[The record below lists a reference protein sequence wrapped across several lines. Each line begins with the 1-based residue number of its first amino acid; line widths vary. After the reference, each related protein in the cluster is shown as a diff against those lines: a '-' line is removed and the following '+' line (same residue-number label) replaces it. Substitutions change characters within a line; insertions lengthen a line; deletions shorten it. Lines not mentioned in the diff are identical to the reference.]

1 VSLRRRREREK
12 ERSRVSFL
20 SLYVREC
27 ICSRARRGDFE
38 TKKRKKKKKK
48 KKKTRSFVCSFALV
62 RRREQTKHRRGE
74 ASDENFGAQKK
85 KRGGCQF
92 KKIFSSE
99 TERYVSLF
107 LCSYLA
113 FGRRFL
119 SLYDTCESG
128 ERRRENQILSVFV
141 FRKKVL
147 TTTSRSADAHTSEK
161 RIQILRESAFNSCI
175 QATNRTH
182 AELL

>member
-1 VSLRRRREREK
+1 MSLF
-12 ERSRVSFL
+12 VCA
-20 SLYVREC
+20 C
-27 ICSRARRGDFE
+27 IRSRARRGDFE
-38 TKKRKKKKKK
+38 AKKRQKK
-48 KKKTRSFVCSFALV
+48 KKKTRSFVRSLALAFDDDDEN
-62 RRREQTKHRRGE
+62 RQNIKARGE
-74 ASDENFGAQKK
+74 RTKKFLAPKK
-85 KRGGCQF
+85 KTRAVPIQ
-92 KKIFSSE
+92 KKIFFSE

-128 ERRRENQILSVFV
+128 ERRRENHILSVFL

-147 TTTSRSADAHTSEK
+147 TTTSSSADALRISKK
-161 RIQILRESAFNSCI
+161 RIQILQERESAFNSYA
-175 QATNRTH
+175 QATTRTR

>member
-1 VSLRRRREREK
+1 MFASVFVLARDAATLKRKRGRRRR
-12 ERSRVSFL
+12 
-20 SLYVREC
+20 
-27 ICSRARRGDFE
+27 
-38 TKKRKKKKKK
+38 RK
-48 KKKTRSFVCSFALV
+48 LV
-62 RRREQTKHRRGE
+62 RLFVR
-74 ASDENFGAQKK
+74 SLSFDDENKQNTDEEKQATKILAPKKK

-147 TTTSRSADAHTSEK
+147 TTTSRSADAHTSKK

>member
-1 VSLRRRREREK
+1 MFASVFVLARDAATLKRKRGRRRRRRRKLVRLFVRSLSFDDENKQNTDEEK
-12 ERSRVSFL
+12 Q
-20 SLYVREC
+20 
-27 ICSRARRGDFE
+27 A
-38 TKKRKKKKKK
+38 TKIWRP
-48 KKKTRSFVCSFALV
+48 KKKTR
-62 RRREQTKHRRGE
+62 
-74 ASDENFGAQKK
+74 
-85 KRGGCQF
+85 GCQF